1 MVLHVLYAAEMA
13 ASQIVVFERNTA
25 DGTLKRLEEVP
36 CPGQSETPSPRTLMG
51 ASSTLITGLR
61 GNPFVASRCSDL
73 NL

>member
-36 CPGQSETPSPRTLMG
+36 CPGQSEIKKPLPQG
-51 ASSTLITGLR
+51 H
-61 GNPFVASRCSDL
+61 
-73 NL
+73 

>member
-36 CPGQSETPSPRTLMG
+36 CPGQSE
-51 ASSTLITGLR
+51 IK
-61 GNPFVASRCSDL
+61 NPFPKDTDGRFIHTYNGVAGQPIRGI
-73 NL
+73 